1 MPSNHQSMRSVCQSQ
16 KKYERGRKME
26 TGPPRNQKPVAVHTT
41 RAHFAAYTPP
51 GLNRSTPSSCWL
63 CSDVLL
69 FYARLSATGGAPSQ
83 QLQQSVDPVL
93 FARAIEASLHTLHT
107 ACGYEFRRS
116 PPSHT
121 WRLFFVNT
129 GPRIKKAKQETIIL
143 SRQIIIVWMKQQHT
157 AGVHCLLGQRCTAL
171 VE

>member
-1 MPSNHQSMRSVCQSQ
+1 
-16 KKYERGRKME
+16 ME

-129 GPRIKKAKQETIIL
+129 GPRIKKAKQETYHFVPTNNNRLDEATTYSRRSL
-143 SRQIIIVWMKQQHT
+143 SF
-157 AGVHCLLGQRCTAL
+157 GTAL
-171 VE
+171 YSIGGSRRSSSRK